1 LGDGRK
7 VKAFHHRDHRGHGEE
22 TERKTVAQQTYELQP
37 LPREAKVLISVVSV
51 ISVISV
57 VNFVFLARR

>member
-1 LGDGRK
+1 MGDGRK

-37 LPREAKVLISVVSV
+37 LPLQADVLISVVSV
-51 ISVISV
+51 ISVV
-57 VNFVFLARR
+57 KVFTND